1 MRLRG
6 KGGKKEKPTQ
16 KQPAL
21 QAPPAQRPGLWC
33 GAGRLGWKGECGE
46 SSQAC
51 APRPA
56 LQEMPPAHPHPAP
69 RSSRDAG
76 RKPGAP
82 RTAALPGLYRSR
94 SDPARPGAPALFLPQ
109 RRVCSRGRGSGKSR
123 ARPHLCAF
131 SRAARRERRRPRS
144 ASPRRP
150 LQRWRPAPQS
160 GMLGGGRF
168 ALLLVH
174 KAAAMAGDWAAGRC
188 ARPDSAGTDTRC
200 SPHPTPLGAHFPASA
215 PALGTEQRGRVLLGP
230 RLRLFPG
237 PPALMPF
244 LRHLVFRNGSPQCLR
259 RRPGSVV
266 AKRACIS
273 LVLG

>member
-33 GAGRLGWKGECGE
+33 GAGRLGWSDECGE
-46 SSQAC
+46 SSPGLC
-51 APRPA
+51 TAPSAPGDA
-56 LQEMPPAHPHPAP
+56 PAHPHPAP
-69 RSSRDAG
+69 HSSPHAG

-94 SDPARPGAPALFLPQ
+94 GDPAPPGAPAPFLPQ
-109 RRVCSRGRGSGKSR
+109 RRVCSRGRPSSR
-123 ARPHLCAF
+123 SQARPHLCAF
-131 SRAARRERRRPRS
+131 SRAARRERRRRRS

-174 KAAAMAGDWAAGRC
+174 KAAAAAGDWAAGRC

-215 PALGTEQRGRVLLGP
+215 PALGTEQRGRVLLAP

-237 PPALMPF
+237 PSALMPF
-244 LRHLVFRNGSPQCLR
+244 LRNLVFCNGSPSVPTEK
-259 RRPGSVV
+259 RPRQRFS
-266 AKRACIS
+266 
-273 LVLG
+273 